1 MSRISI
7 VDCGINNLRSVEKAL
22 ISLGH
27 QVDVVNTAAQV
38 ENASH
43 LILPGVGA
51 FGAAMSALENSG
63 MMDMVLDH
71 AASGK
76 PFLGI
81 CLGMQLLFDWSE
93 ELGLR
98 QGLGI
103 LSGKVV
109 RFPQFPDLKI
119 PHMGWSALQF
129 PHESRLFAGVDAG
142 EMVYFVH
149 SYYVCPDESEVV
161 AATCK
166 HGIEFTAAV
175 ERGNLAAVQFHPEKS
190 SRVGL
195 KILDNFAKF

>member
-27 QVDVVNTAAQV
+27 QVDVVNTSAQV
-38 ENASH
+38 EDASH

-51 FGAAMSALENSG
+51 FGAAMRALENSG
-63 MMDMVLDH
+63 MMDAVLDH
-71 AASGK
+71 ASSGK

-103 LSGKVV
+103 FSGKVV
-109 RFPQFPDLKI
+109 RFPKFSDLKV

-129 PHESRLFAGVDAG
+129 PRGTRLFAGVDAG

-149 SYYVCPDESEVV
+149 SYYVCPDEDEVV

-166 HGIEFTAAV
+166 HGIKFTAAV

>member
-1 MSRISI
+1 MISI
-7 VDCGINNLRSVEKAL
+7 IDCGINNLRSVEKAL
-22 ISLGH
+22 LSLGH
-27 QVDVVNTAAQV
+27 QVDVVNTSAQV
-38 ENASH
+38 EEASH

-51 FGAAMSALENSG
+51 FGAAMDALEKSG
-63 MMDMVLDH
+63 MQDAILEH

-109 RFPQFPDLKI
+109 RFPQFSDLKI
-119 PHMGWSALQF
+119 PHMGWNALQF
-129 PHESRLFAGVDAG
+129 PRESRLFAGINAD

-149 SYYVCPDESEVV
+149 SYYVCPDEENVV
-161 AATCK
+161 AAQCK

-190 SRVGL
+190 SAVGL

>member
-1 MSRISI
+1 MISI
-7 VDCGINNLRSVEKAL
+7 IDCGINNLRSVEKTL
-22 ISLGH
+22 LSLGH
-27 QVDVVNTAAQV
+27 QVDVVNTSAQV
-38 ENASH
+38 EEASH

-51 FGAAMSALENSG
+51 FGAAMDALEKSG
-63 MMDMVLDH
+63 MQDAILEH

-109 RFPQFPDLKI
+109 RFPQFSDLKI
-119 PHMGWSALQF
+119 PHMGWNALQF
-129 PHESRLFAGVDAG
+129 PRESRLFAGINAD

-149 SYYVCPDESEVV
+149 SYYVCPDEENVV
-161 AATCK
+161 AARCK

-190 SRVGL
+190 SAVGL